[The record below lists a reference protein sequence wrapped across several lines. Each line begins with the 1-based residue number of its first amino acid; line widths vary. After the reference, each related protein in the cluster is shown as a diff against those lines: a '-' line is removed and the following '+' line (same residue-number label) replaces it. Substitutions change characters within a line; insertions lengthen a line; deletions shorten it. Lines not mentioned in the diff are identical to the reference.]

1 MTPLT
6 GPLKRALAI
15 DGRDYVITIDPLSL
29 KLTLKGH
36 QKGLQLEWQ
45 HLISGES
52 ALAVALRASVGRFPA
67 QEPKTGRSPGRVR
80 VKSALQP
87 RRK

>member
-6 GPLKRALAI
+6 SPLKRALTIA
-15 DGRDYVITIDPLSL
+15 GRDYVITIAPASL

-36 QKGLQLEWQ
+36 QKGLELEWKD
-45 HLISGES
+45 LISGDS
-52 ALAVALRASVGRFPA
+52 ALAVALRASVGRFP
-67 QEPKTGRSPGRVR
+67 EEETKRGKSPGPARA
-80 VKSALQP
+80 KSAARP